1 MGFINQFPYSDFHE
15 LNLDWAIKQIK
26 ENKDQIAVLQDEISK
41 IEVMTEEQIR
51 EMINTAINNNNV
63 LIYAA
68 IDASS
73 ENLKAELIEYINNKI
88 NIINRNI
95 DNLYLYVD
103 NQDSYYDTLAHDYA
117 NQALIDAKAYADS
130 IVNQANIMIN
140 PLTGQYDDVRN
151 VVNDIIYYF
160 HTTTALTA
168 GEYDALDLTAQ
179 DYDDY
184 ELTAYDYD
192 FNGKTLLT

>member
-1 MGFINQFPYSDFHE
+1 MGFINQYPYSDFHE

-26 ENKDQIAVLQDEISK
+26 ENKDQIVALQEEISK
-41 IEVMTEEQIR
+41 IEVMTEDQIR
-51 EMINTAINNNNV
+51 EMINTAISENNV

-68 IDASS
+68 IDTSA
-73 ENLKAELIEYINNKI
+73 ENLKAELIAYINNKI
-88 NIINRNI
+88 DIINRNI

-117 NQALIDAKAYADS
+117 NQALIDAKTYADS

-160 HTTTALTA
+160 HTNTALTA

-179 DYDDY
+179 DYDNY
-184 ELTAYDYD
+184 ELSAYDYD